1 MARVGDAVRQILSR
15 RDVADAQRALLAS
28 GLAQAPGHA
37 RAVARDDPP
46 VDGRRA
52 VGRQGG
58 GIDEHA
64 VGPVE
69 AVAHTQHSLLL
80 GALAAHVEV
89 ATHARRGLA
98 RDRRADVTHRQ
109 QRSRPLAQPYT
120 SRQAIEPLAR
130 QGGLGLVPGA
140 HLGRLAVLEPSVRIG
155 HGDAVQDLDQRFFA
169 RRDHGAT
176 ECTRR
181 QPGRYW
187 SMSLAMRPLVLL
199 SNDDGHSSA
208 GLRAM
213 RDALAQVA
221 DVVALAP
228 ESEQSA
234 SSHAL
239 SLHRSLRLRAVE
251 PGLFALDG
259 TPADCVYVALHAGTR
274 VLPRRPDLIVSGI
287 NHGMNLGQDA
297 FYSGTV
303 AAARE
308 GALRGIPAVATSA
321 HGAAD
326 LQETAK
332 LCVDIGLRLL
342 QALAAPEGAGVA
354 AGKGVLLNVNVPKRW
369 TGEIRATRLGARI
382 YEEVVDFRRDPR
394 GREYLWLGG
403 PGVRHERD
411 RGHGHRRLRRRRR
424 VDHAARARSD
434 RYAPAGRDEP
444 AGRRPHPPQELTHGL
459 RRSAPPAR
467 LPRRRPPRRR
477 RRCEPRR
484 PCPRRSRGPCRA
496 SSTAA
501 RSSATCPTSPG
512 PGSTSRTS
520 HPCSP
525 ARAPCTSYST
535 GSPSGSSASTSTS
548 SSASRRAAS
557 SSAVRSPPGSTRA
570 SCPCASPA
578 SCPHRST
585 AWR

>member
-1 MARVGDAVRQILSR
+1 
-15 RDVADAQRALLAS
+15 
-28 GLAQAPGHA
+28 
-37 RAVARDDPP
+37 
-46 VDGRRA
+46 
-52 VGRQGG
+52 
-58 GIDEHA
+58 
-64 VGPVE
+64 
-69 AVAHTQHSLLL
+69 
-80 GALAAHVEV
+80 
-89 ATHARRGLA
+89 
-98 RDRRADVTHRQ
+98 
-109 QRSRPLAQPYT
+109 
-120 SRQAIEPLAR
+120 
-130 QGGLGLVPGA
+130 
-140 HLGRLAVLEPSVRIG
+140 
-155 HGDAVQDLDQRFFA
+155 
-169 RRDHGAT
+169 
-176 ECTRR
+176 
-181 QPGRYW
+181 
-187 SMSLAMRPLVLL
+187 MSLAMRPLVLL

-234 SSHAL
+234 SSHSL

-259 TPADCVYVALHAGTR
+259 TPADCVYVALHASTR

-354 AGKGVLLNVNVPKRW
+354 VGKGVLLNVNVPKRW
-369 TGEIRATRLGARI
+369 TGEVRATRLGARI

-411 RGHGHRRLRRRRR
+411 PGTDTDAYDDGAVSITPLVLDLTDTRQQTVTGPL
-424 VDHAARARSD
+424 AAALTRPRS
-434 RYAPAGRDEP
+434 
-444 AGRRPHPPQELTHGL
+444 
-459 RRSAPPAR
+459 
-467 LPRRRPPRRR
+467 
-477 RRCEPRR
+477 
-484 PCPRRSRGPCRA
+484 
-496 SSTAA
+496 
-501 RSSATCPTSPG
+501 
-512 PGSTSRTS
+512 
-520 HPCSP
+520 
-525 ARAPCTSYST
+525 
-535 GSPSGSSASTSTS
+535 
-548 SSASRRAAS
+548 
-557 SSAVRSPPGSTRA
+557 
-570 SCPCASPA
+570 
-578 SCPHRST
+578 
-585 AWR
+585 